1 MDKPSSFK
9 VPALILGAFIALG
22 PATAGYFIHKG
33 MIESKDRERFV
44 TVKGLVEREM
54 KSDQASWEVVFLVAG
69 SDLQK
74 MNEDYAQAM
83 DKVEKF
89 LLAHGFDKS
98 EFTKI
103 SPTFTNQRALGY
115 GTDKAEPYNARGGYF
130 LQTSKADKVQQT
142 HQEMFA
148 LLQQGVGVV
157 DIKPTYRI
165 STFNKIRP
173 EILAE
178 ATRNARQMAEQ
189 FAKDS
194 NSRVGAIRRA
204 SQGVIMILSPLASPT
219 EDWNSGQESLMKKIR
234 VVSTFDFFL
243 E

>member
-1 MDKPSSFK
+1 MEKCSNLK
-9 VPALILGAFIALG
+9 LPALILGAFIALG

-33 MIESKDRERFV
+33 IIESKDRERFV
-44 TVKGLVEREM
+44 TVKGLVEREV
-54 KSDQASWEVVFLVAG
+54 KSDNASWEVVFLVAG
-69 SDLQK
+69 GDFQK
-74 MNEDYAQAM
+74 INEDYAKAM
-83 DKVEKF
+83 EKVEAF
-89 LLAHGFDKS
+89 LLAHGFDKG

-115 GTDKAEPYNARGGYF
+115 GPDKAEAYNARGGYY
-130 LQTSKADKVQQT
+130 LQTTKVDKVEQT
-142 HQEMFA
+142 HQDMFA

-157 DIKPTYRI
+157 DIKPLYRI
-165 STFNKIRP
+165 STFNTLRP

-204 SQGVIMILSPLASPT
+204 NQGVIMILSPLAGPT
-219 EDWNSGQESLMKKIR
+219 DDWSSGQESLMKKIR

>member
-1 MDKPSSFK
+1 METSSNLKF
-9 VPALILGAFIALG
+9 PALILGACIALG

-44 TVKGLVEREM
+44 TVKGLVEREV

-74 MNEDYAQAM
+74 VNEDYAKAM
-83 DKVEKF
+83 EKVEKF
-89 LLAHGFDKS
+89 LLSHGFDKS

-115 GTDKAEPYNARGGYF
+115 GPDKSEAFSTRGGYF
-130 LQTSKADKVQQT
+130 LQTTKADSVEKT
-142 HQEMFA
+142 HQDMFS

-165 STFNKIRP
+165 STVNTLRP